1 MILLMVDARE
11 ILGPDSPLQQV
22 LTGFNPRDQQLLM
35 AETVESV
42 LDQTETLLI
51 EAGTGTG
58 KTFAYLA
65 PLLTSGKR
73 AIVSTGTRALQDQL
87 FHRDL
92 PTLAKAMGQPIDVAL
107 LKGRGNYLCME
118 RLASASQRDT
128 ARRYGKELAT
138 IREWSKAT
146 DSGDR
151 AEVDAVAED
160 SPVWSWVTSTLDNCL
175 GQKCEFYDRCFV
187 TRARREA
194 QAADM
199 VVVNHHLLLADLAM
213 KEAGFDQFLPGAEAF
228 VVDEA
233 HQLPDIAG
241 QFLGTTVSTVALA
254 AMVDEAA
261 VDAIALGGPPLATAT
276 AAASTALMQLRTAAP
291 HERGRYEFA
300 VHEAA
305 LRPALDQLLAALRDL
320 IACLEPY
327 AGESAVL
334 ANAVQRLAE
343 RVTDIGRFGDVE
355 GYEGLRWV
363 DVGPRGIRLHVTPLD
378 TADIT
383 AAMIT
388 ARGASWVFTS
398 ATLAVNEDFSHF
410 AQRLGLNDARSVKL
424 ESPYPLAERS
434 LIFLPGGLPAPS
446 SKDHPEAVMV
456 HTTPLL
462 KLTSGGAFFLFTS
475 YRALNAAAAWLKHN
489 ANSVA
494 GRPILV
500 QGTLPRDALLRQ
512 FRRAGNAVLLAT
524 STFWEGVDVPGKA
537 LSLVVIDKL
546 PFASPADP
554 LLQARI
560 EHHRRR
566 GENAFA
572 EHQLPQAVL
581 ALKQGVGRLLRDA
594 SDYGVVALCDPRLT
608 EKSYGKVFLSALS
621 PMPVANTVAA
631 VRSFY
636 RELDSERL
644 PA

>member
-1 MILLMVDARE
+1 MILPMVDARE
-11 ILGPDSPLQQV
+11 ILGPESPLQKV
-22 LTGFNPRDQQLLM
+22 LPGFNPRDQQLLM
-35 AETVESV
+35 AETIELA
-42 LDQTETLLI
+42 LDRVETLLI

-65 PLLTSGKR
+65 PLLASGKR

-92 PTLAKAMGQPIDVAL
+92 PTLGKAMGQPVTVAL
-107 LKGRGNYLCME
+107 LKGRGNYLCIE
-118 RLASASQRDT
+118 RLGSVATREVAG
-128 ARRYGKELAT
+128 RYTEELAT
-138 IREWSKAT
+138 IRKWSKAT

-151 AEVDAVAED
+151 GEVDAVAED
-160 SPVWSWVTSTLDNCL
+160 SPVWPSVTSTLDNCL
-175 GQKCEFYDRCFV
+175 GQKCEHYERCFV

-194 QAADM
+194 QAADV

-241 QFLGTTVSTVALA
+241 QFLGTTISTVALA
-254 AMVDEAA
+254 AMIDEAA
-261 VDAIALGGPPLATAT
+261 VDAIALGGPPLAAAT
-276 AAASTALMQLRTAAP
+276 AAASTALLQLRTAAP

-300 VHEAA
+300 PFEVT
-305 LRPALDQLLAALRDL
+305 LRPALDGLLAALQAL

-327 AGESAVL
+327 AEQSSVL
-334 ANAVQRLAE
+334 ANAVQRCGE
-343 RVTDIGRFGDVE
+343 RIVDLGRFGDVD

-363 DVGPRGIRLHVTPLD
+363 DVGPRGVRLHVTPLD
-378 TADIT
+378 TADMT
-383 AAMIT
+383 AAMIA

-398 ATLAVNEDFSHF
+398 ATLAVNEDFTHF
-410 AQRLGLNDARSVKL
+410 AQRLGLTDARSVKL

-434 LIFLPGGLPAPS
+434 LLYLPAGLPAPS

-456 HTTPLL
+456 HTAPLL
-462 KLTSGGAFFLFTS
+462 KLTRGGAFFLFTS
-475 YRALNAAAAWLKHN
+475 YRALNAAAAWLKRN
-489 ANSVA
+489 ASSVA
-494 GRPILV
+494 GRPVLV

-524 STFWEGVDVPGKA
+524 STFWEGVDVPGQA

-608 EKSYGKVFLSALS
+608 AKGYGRVFLNALS
-621 PMPVANTVAA
+621 PMPVASTVAA

-636 RELDSERL
+636 RELDSERVS
-644 PA
+644 A